1 VDDTSKEAFVRRVA
15 RNLDLPEAL
24 VEKLTAPRPDYRGK
38 GDAWKL
44 VRMPLVDELKEYG
57 LEGRFMSA
65 GWRTALRAIIEDE

>member
-1 VDDTSKEAFVRRVA
+1 
-15 RNLDLPEAL
+15 L
-24 VEKLTAPRPDYRGK
+24 VEKLTAPRADYRGK

-44 VRMPLVDELKEYG
+44 VRMPLVDELKEYD